1 MGYKH
6 FYFILQKLFIN
17 VLFSLSIKKTRRLTK
32 MILNVYLEHNRQH
45 KMQKSPRDDRRPAGE
60 WTNREREGHPGI

>member
-1 MGYKH
+1 
-6 FYFILQKLFIN
+6 
-17 VLFSLSIKKTRRLTK
+17 